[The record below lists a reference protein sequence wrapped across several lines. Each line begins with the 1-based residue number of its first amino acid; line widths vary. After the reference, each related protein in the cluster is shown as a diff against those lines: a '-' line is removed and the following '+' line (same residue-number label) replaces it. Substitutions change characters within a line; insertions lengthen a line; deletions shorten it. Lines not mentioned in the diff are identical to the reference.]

1 MFGVLSLN
9 SFNERIYNYI
19 LMLCLL
25 SYLYVHNN
33 VKFYYFCKGI
43 KYIKLCYCMFVYK
56 TEFFFGIIEEFINLY
71 TILCSETKANSIV
84 ALHRNKNALIRVL
97 IQQIQ
102 N

>member
-1 MFGVLSLN
+1 
-9 SFNERIYNYI
+9 
-19 LMLCLL
+19 
-25 SYLYVHNN
+25 
-33 VKFYYFCKGI
+33 
-43 KYIKLCYCMFVYK
+43 MFVYK